1 MTGVLFSSW
10 GRQVVDN
17 RTKSPGSWEAA
28 DQVDLPERFK
38 EDEEI
43 DALIGWGGLILR
55 SEDVDVLE
63 LCRVHLEAL
72 RDKSKPCGKCNYCTT
87 GFEEMLDVMNDVQK
101 GEATDED
108 LEFFQSAA
116 EAIMD
121 SSKCTIGKSGPLPVL
136 HALKHFRDLFSQ
148 PETQEPTPSHRYYS
162 KVTAPCMDACPI
174 HLDIPRYIELIK
186 DAKFGEALD
195 VIRTRLPL
203 AGVVGRVCYHPCES
217 HCRRANVDEPI
228 AIRLLKR
235 FVADQE
241 LSQGSRPKFQI
252 TPSQK
257 TGKVAIIGAGPA
269 GITCAYH
276 LGLKGH
282 QVTIFEKQPM
292 AGGMMTLGIPPYR
305 LPKEIVNLEI
315 ETVKDIGVQLRTGVD
330 IGKDATMAQLRK
342 EGFQSI
348 FLSIGAHECKTLGID
363 GEGLEGVYP
372 GVDFLRDAN
381 VGKKIRVGKRVAVIG
396 GGNVA
401 MDAVRTALRVGAEEA
416 LILYRR
422 GLEEMPA
429 HGEETKDAENEGA
442 QIKTLTLPKRIIGE
456 NGKVK
461 GIECLKVDLGEPDE
475 SGRRRPVPIDGSEIT
490 IAVDTVIPAL
500 GQESDWACL
509 GPECACTLS
518 DWGTIDVDPLTL
530 RSADPD
536 IFAGGDAV
544 SGPKSLIEAAA
555 AGLKAARS
563 IDRHINGEPVGATD
577 DDYFDRVFER
587 LKVYDPSEEIK
598 IKDRLERKQVNK
610 LAPDQRKASFEEVEQ
625 GYPSPDAVAEA
636 ERCLRCY
643 RVVTIAIQGK

>member
-10 GRQVVDN
+10 GGRIVDN
-17 RTKSPGSWEAA
+17 RGKSPDRWEGA
-28 DQVDLPERFK
+28 DHIPLPESFK
-38 EDEEI
+38 DDEKI
-43 DALIGWGGLILR
+43 DALIGWNGLILR
-55 SEDVDVLE
+55 SEEVDVLE
-63 LCRVHLEAL
+63 LCRVYLEAL

-87 GFEEMLDVMNDVQK
+87 GFEEMLDVMNDVEK

-121 SSKCTIGKSGPLPVL
+121 SSKCTIGKAGPLPVL
-136 HALKHFRDLFSQ
+136 HALKHYRDLFSQ
-148 PETQEPTPSHRYYS
+148 PETRKTATPHHYRS

-186 DAKFGEALD
+186 DAKFSESLD
-195 VIRTRLPL
+195 VIRECLPL

-241 LSQGSRPKFQI
+241 LSQANKPQFQI
-252 TPSQK
+252 TPSPK
-257 TGKVAIIGAGPA
+257 VGKVAVIGGGPA
-269 GITCAYH
+269 GVTCAYH
-276 LGLKGH
+276 LALRGH
-282 QVTIFEKQPM
+282 QVKIFEKQPL

-305 LPKEIVNLEI
+305 LPREIVDREI
-315 ETVKDIGVQLRTGVD
+315 EAIKEMGVQIRTGAD
-330 IGKDATMAQLRK
+330 IGKDVTVDQLRK
-342 EGFQSI
+342 EGYQAI
-348 FLSIGAHECKTLGID
+348 FLSIGAHECKVLGID

-372 GVDFLRDAN
+372 GVDFLRDVN
-381 VGKKIRVGKRVAVIG
+381 LGKKVHVGKRVAVIG

-401 MDAVRTALRVGAEEA
+401 MDAVRTSLRIGTEEA

-429 HGEETKDAENEGA
+429 HGEEAKDAEDEGT

-456 NGKVK
+456 NGRVK
-461 GIECLKVDLGEPDE
+461 EIECLKVELGEPDE
-475 SGRRRPVPIDGSEIT
+475 SGRRRPVPVEGSEFT
-490 IAVDTVIPAL
+490 IPVDTVIPAL

-518 DWGTIDVDPLTL
+518 EWGTLNVDPLTL
-530 RSADPD
+530 QSADPD

-555 AGLKAARS
+555 AGLKAART
-563 IDRHINGEPVGATD
+563 IDGYINDVPLGGTD
-577 DDYFDRVFER
+577 DDYFDRLFEHFR
-587 LKVYDPSEEIK
+587 VYDPSEEIK
-598 IKDRLERKQVNK
+598 IKDQLKRKQVKK
-610 LAPDQRKASFEEVEQ
+610 LAPDQRKTTFEEVEQ
-625 GYPSPDAVAEA
+625 GFPSPDAVAEA

-643 RVVTIAIQGK
+643 RVMTIAVRGK